1 MHGRTPLPIP
11 SALRPRTLARFSLI
25 ALLAAIPI
33 PGLSQTAGQANPCT
47 SQPCPNVAAE
57 AARYNVDPNTLMQMQ
72 QQQARK
78 NHFEA
83 VNAERKRQLDADS
96 ALLLKLAGELKA
108 EVEKTS
114 QGTLSLSTVR
124 KAQDI
129 ERLARDVQVKM
140 KLTVG
145 GS

>member
-1 MHGRTPLPIP
+1 
-11 SALRPRTLARFSLI
+11 
-25 ALLAAIPI
+25 
-33 PGLSQTAGQANPCT
+33 
-47 SQPCPNVAAE
+47 
-57 AARYNVDPNTLMQMQ
+57 MQMQ